1 MSTEHATNLPR
12 QILYI
17 DMDNTLVDF
26 RSGIDRIDAE
36 SHAEFA
42 DRYDEVPGIFAL
54 MDPMPGAIEAFHT
67 LAEVYDTYILST
79 APWLNPSAW
88 QHKIEWVQRHLGEQ
102 DGTPAYKRLILSHHK
117 NLNRGDFLVDD
128 RPFHRGADSFAGEVI
143 AFGSDEFPDW
153 PTVTQY
159 LLAHAVAARADAAA
173 EEIDAE
179 AGGSAVAAAS
189 TVQLKPISE
198 LSDVERLEQS
208 ARAQS
213 LAVAAHAGQRDK
225 LGVDYI
231 QHPAAVSLHFDPVA
245 QTVEHCAAWLHD
257 VLEDT
262 AVDAH
267 RLRLAGIH
275 PAVIEVVELLTRD
288 SATNSD
294 DYYRAIAADPAAR
307 AVKYADIAH
316 NTDPER
322 VASLDEPTRDRLRE
336 KYDHALEALALPWP
350 DHSALQ
356 VGDAWVVGNPAL
368 YGRR

>member
-1 MSTEHATNLPR
+1 MNDAASGPK

-26 RSGIDRIDAE
+26 RSGIDRIDTRQ
-36 SHAEFA
+36 HADFA

-54 MDPMPGAIEAFHT
+54 MEPLPGAIEAFHE

-88 QHKIEWVQRHLGEQ
+88 QHKIEWVQRHLGEH

-128 RPFHRGADSFAGEVI
+128 RPFHRGADRFEGEVI
-143 AFGSDEFPDW
+143 AFGTDEFPDW

-159 LLAHAVAARADAAA
+159 LLKRATSAGSVVPVKGDADGGDGAA
-173 EEIDAE
+173 
-179 AGGSAVAAAS
+179 SASS
-189 TVQLKPISE
+189 TVQEKPISD
-198 LSDVERLEQS
+198 LSDTERLEQS

-213 LAVAAHAGQRDK
+213 LAVAVHTGQRDK

-231 QHPAAVSLHFDPVA
+231 RHPAAISLHFDPIA
-245 QTVEHCAAWLHD
+245 NTVEHCAAWLHD

-262 AVDAH
+262 AVDAR

-275 PAVIEVVELLTRD
+275 PAVIEIVALLTRD
-288 SATNSD
+288 SNTSGD
-294 DYYRAIAADPAAR
+294 DYYRRIAGNAAAR
-307 AVKYADIAH
+307 AVKYADVTH
-316 NTDPER
+316 NTDPDR
-322 VASLDEPTRDRLRE
+322 VAPLDEPTRDRLRE
-336 KYDHALEALALPWP
+336 KYEHALQVLGLPWP
-350 DHSALQ
+350 DHAALRASN
-356 VGDAWVVGNPAL
+356 AWVVGNPQV